1 MKQQVS
7 VIEKF
12 CSYIV
17 LNRGLS
23 ERTAR
28 EYAKD
33 LREIQSWLK
42 TQAKVERWSDVDKA
56 MIDDYVSDLVSDGLK
71 PATIKRRISCLR
83 SFYQWAW
90 VQGLQKENP
99 VKYVSTPKLG
109 QLVPKTLP
117 TEVIQATI
125 ADATIPQQTR
135 AMVAVLAETGVR
147 ISELLDM
154 RLTDVDIEHRRIVV
168 RGKGDKERSVY
179 YGVMT
184 AGVVANAQTVGAGR
198 LFPICDRDARYRI
211 HSALRKHTAAPK
223 ASSHIIRH
231 TWATNMLNAGASLS
245 TIQALLGHSSVKT
258 TERYAKVAGGTVAAE
273 YNKYMHNYGRRESA

>member
-1 MKQQVS
+1 MEKKS
-7 VIEKF
+7 VIESFVEYMTK
-12 CSYIV
+12 
-17 LNRGLS
+17 NRGLS
-23 ERTAR
+23 ELTGK
-28 EYAKD
+28 EYRKD
-33 LREIQSWLK
+33 LRDIQTWMV
-42 TQAKVERWSDVDKA
+42 THAKVERWSTVTKDL
-56 MIDDYVSDLVSDGLK
+56 IDDYVSDLVSEGLK

-99 VKYVSTPKLG
+99 AKYVSTPKLSH
-109 QLVPKTLP
+109 LVPKTLP

-125 ADATIPQQTR
+125 SDATIPQQTR

-154 RLTDVDIEHRRIVV
+154 RLTDVDVEHRRIVV

-184 AGVVANAQTVGAGR
+184 AGVVANAKAVGAGR
-198 LFPICDRDARYRI
+198 LFPLCDRDARYRI
-211 HSALRKHTAAPK
+211 HSALRRHTTSPK

-231 TWATNMLNAGASLS
+231 TWATEMLNAGASLS

-258 TERYAKVAGGTVAAE
+258 TERYAKVAGVTVATE